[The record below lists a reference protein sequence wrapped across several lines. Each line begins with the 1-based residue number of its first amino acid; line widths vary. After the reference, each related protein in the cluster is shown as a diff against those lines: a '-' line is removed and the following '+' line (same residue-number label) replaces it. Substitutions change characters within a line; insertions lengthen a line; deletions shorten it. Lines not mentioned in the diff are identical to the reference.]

1 VILRQANEVL
11 TLVFSDLLF
20 IYIFLP
26 MCLLTYYI
34 FPNTTYRNGVLI
46 IFSLLFYSFGEPV
59 WVLLL
64 IGSALV
70 DYLNG
75 LFIVHC
81 RRRKSRAAV
90 LGVISSLVINLG
102 VLMLFKYSGFIAE
115 NITALTGLALPV
127 KRFRLPIGISFY
139 TFQTISYTIDVY
151 RGETRAQRNFLSFLL
166 YVSLFFQLVAGPI
179 VRYTTV
185 ASEISRR
192 RFSVMDMNRGI
203 ERFIFG
209 LGKKVIIANSLGSIA
224 EQLLVFENAP
234 VSAAAAWAG
243 ILMYSFQIYYDF
255 SGYSDMAIGL
265 GLMFGFHFEENFNY
279 PYISKSA
286 SEFWRRW
293 HISLGSFFR
302 DYVYIPMGG
311 NRRHQFLNIAVVWF
325 LTGFWHGASWNY
337 ILWGLFWGL
346 LVAVEKLFLKKL
358 LNKLPALFGHLYLL
372 AAVIFGWTLFYFE
385 DTAALKQCLMGMFGR
400 NGIPL
405 WDDITVSLIKG
416 SCFIIIAA
424 AVFSCPVCRIV
435 SEKTEALAAKSAFSY
450 GAAKAA
456 ETVILLAVLAVSSIL
471 LVKQSYNPFLY
482 YRY

>member
-1 VILRQANEVL
+1 M
-11 TLVFSDLLF
+11 VFSDLLF
-20 IYIFLP
+20 IYMFLP
-26 MCLLTYYI
+26 LCLVLYYI

-46 IFSLLFYSFGEPV
+46 IFSLAFYSFGEPV

-75 LFIVHC
+75 LFIDKC
-81 RRRKSRAAV
+81 KKRRSRAAV
-90 LGVISSLVINLG
+90 LGVIMSLTINLG
-102 VLMLFKYSGFIAE
+102 VLILFKYSGFIME
-115 NITALTGLALPV
+115 NINALTGLSLPV
-127 KRFRLPIGISFY
+127 RHFTLPIGISFY
-139 TFQTISYTIDVY
+139 TFQTISYTVDVY
-151 RGETRAQRNFLSFLL
+151 CGRARVQRSFLDFLL

-185 ASEISRR
+185 ANEISRR
-192 RFSVMDMNRGI
+192 RFSIFDMSRGI
-203 ERFIFG
+203 ERFVLG

-224 EQLLVFENAP
+224 DELLTFETAP
-234 VSAAAAWAG
+234 VSTAAAWAG
-243 ILMYSFQIYYDF
+243 ILMFSFQIYYDF

-265 GLMFGFHFEENFNY
+265 GLMFGFHFDENFNY

-311 NRRHQFLNIAVVWF
+311 NRSHQILNIAVVWF

-337 ILWGLFWGL
+337 IFWGLFWGL
-346 LVAVEKLFLKKL
+346 LVAIEKLFLRKVL
-358 LNKLPALFGHLYLL
+358 DKLPSVFGHLYLL
-372 AAVIFGWTLFYFE
+372 AAAAAGWTLFYFE
-385 DTAALKQCLMGMFGR
+385 DLDKMKQCFFGMLGR

-405 WDDITVSLIKG
+405 SDEITVSLLKG
-416 SCFIIIAA
+416 SCFVIAAA
-424 AVFSCPVCRIV
+424 AVFSCPVYKLL
-435 SEKTEALAAKSAFSY
+435 SEKTESLAAKSALAY
-450 GAAKAA
+450 TAAKIG
-456 ETVILLAVLAVSSIL
+456 ENIILLAVLAVSSIL

-482 YRY
+482 FRY

>member
-1 VILRQANEVL
+1 M
-11 TLVFSDLLF
+11 VFSDLLF

-26 MCLLTYYI
+26 LCLLTYYI

-90 LGVISSLVINLG
+90 LGVIFSLVINLG
-102 VLMLFKYSGFIAE
+102 LLMLFKYSGFVAE
-115 NITALTGLALPV
+115 NITALTGVVLPV

-151 RGETRAQRNFLSFLL
+151 RGETRAQRNFLNFLL

-192 RFSVMDMNRGI
+192 RFSVLDMNRGI

-234 VSAAAAWAG
+234 VSTAAAWAG

-346 LVAVEKLFLKKL
+346 LVAIEKLFLKKL

-385 DTAALKQCLMGMFGR
+385 DTSALKQCLMGMFGR

-482 YRY
+482 FRY

>member
-1 VILRQANEVL
+1 M
-11 TLVFSDLLF
+11 VFSDLLF
-20 IYIFLP
+20 IYMFLP
-26 MCLLTYYI
+26 LCLLLYYI
-34 FPNTTYRNGVLI
+34 LPDITYRNGVLI
-46 IFSLLFYSFGEPV
+46 IFSLIFYSFGEPV

-70 DYLNG
+70 DYING
-75 LFIVHC
+75 LFIAKYK
-81 RRRKSRAAV
+81 RQKSRLAV

-102 VLMLFKYSGFIAE
+102 VLILFKYSGFIAE
-115 NITALTGLALPV
+115 NINAAAGLSLPV
-127 KRFRLPIGISFY
+127 KHFRLPIGISFY

-151 RGETRAQRNFLSFLL
+151 RGETRAQRNFLNFLL

-185 ASEISRR
+185 ASEITRR
-192 RFSVMDMNRGI
+192 RFSAADMSRGI

-224 EQLLVFENAP
+224 VKLLDFGTAP
-234 VSAAAAWAG
+234 VSAAAAWTG
-243 ILMYSFQIYYDF
+243 IIMYSFQLYYDF

-311 NRRHQFLNIAVVWF
+311 NRSHQLLNVAVVWF
-325 LTGFWHGASWNY
+325 LTGLWHGASWNY

-346 LVAVEKLFLKKL
+346 LVVIEKLFLGKL
-358 LNKLPALFGHLYLL
+358 LDKLPSVFGHLYLV
-372 AAVIFGWTLFYFE
+372 AAALFGWTLFYFE
-385 DTAALKQCLMGMFGR
+385 DMTSLKQCLMGMFGM

-405 WDDITVSLIKG
+405 SDEITMSLIKG

-424 AVFSCPVCRIV
+424 AVFSCPICKITM
-435 SEKTEALAAKSAFSY
+435 EKTEALADRSAVAYAFAKT
-450 GAAKAA
+450 G
-456 ETVILLAVLAVSSIL
+456 EMIVLLAILAVSSVL

-482 YRY
+482 FIY

>member
-1 VILRQANEVL
+1 ML

-20 IYIFLP
+20 IYMFLP
-26 MCLLTYYI
+26 LCLLLYYI
-34 FPNTTYRNGVLI
+34 FPDTVYRNGVLI
-46 IFSLLFYSFGEPV
+46 IFSLIFYSFGEPV

-75 LFIVHC
+75 LFISKY
-81 RRRKSRAAV
+81 KSRHSRLAA
-90 LGVISSLVINLG
+90 LGVVSSLVINLS
-102 VLMLFKYSGFIAE
+102 VLVLFKYSGFIAE
-115 NITALTGLALPV
+115 NINALTGLQLPV
-127 KRFRLPIGISFY
+127 KHFRLPIGISFY

-151 RGETRAQRNFLSFLL
+151 RGNARVQKNFLNFLL

-192 RFSVMDMNRGI
+192 RFSVFDMSKGL

-224 EQLLVFENAP
+224 ESLLNFDSAP
-234 VSAAAAWAG
+234 VSTAAAWAG
-243 ILMYSFQIYYDF
+243 ILMYTFQIYYDF

-279 PYISKSA
+279 PYVSRSA

-311 NRRHQFLNIAVVWF
+311 NRRHQVLNIAVVWF

-346 LVAVEKLFLKKL
+346 LVALEKLFLRKVLDKI
-358 LNKLPALFGHLYLL
+358 PAVFGHLYLL
-372 AAVIFGWTLFYFE
+372 AAAVFGWTLFYFE
-385 DTAALKQCLMGMFGR
+385 DMGKLKQCLLGMFGKG
-400 NGIPL
+400 GIPL
-405 WDDITVSLIKG
+405 CDEITLSLLKG

-424 AVFSCPVCRIV
+424 AVFSAPVCRIAIEK
-435 SEKTEALAAKSAFSY
+435 SETLAAKSASAY
-450 GAAKAA
+450 TAAKAA
-456 ETVILLAVLAVSSIL
+456 EIIILTGILAVSSIL

-482 YRY
+482 FRY